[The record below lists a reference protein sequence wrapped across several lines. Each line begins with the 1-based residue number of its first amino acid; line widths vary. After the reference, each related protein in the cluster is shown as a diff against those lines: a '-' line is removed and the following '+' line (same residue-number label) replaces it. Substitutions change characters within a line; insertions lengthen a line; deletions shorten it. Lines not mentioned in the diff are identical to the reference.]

1 MTDREAFEKWAEDNY
16 MLGYSNGKYVSRFT
30 QCAWE
35 GWQADRSQTLLEVIR
50 DDSGCP
56 VEVRVVE
63 AMQGEAAPQ
72 PAVPEEVYTALV
84 GVCTAACDGVVLV
97 RYEDWNKIVDWVNG
111 LLSAAKGE

>member
-1 MTDREAFEKWAEDNY
+1 MSDREAFEKWAEDNY

-63 AMQGEAAPQ
+63 AMQGETVAECSGCNVVTTRP
-72 PAVPEEVYTALV
+72 
-84 GVCTAACDGVVLV
+84 DGGEIKWCCYCG
-97 RYEDWNKIVDWVNG
+97 RPTEDYNN
-111 LLSAAKGE
+111 E

>member
-1 MTDREAFEKWAEDNY
+1 VSGAISKLNQALEICADREDIDA
-16 MLGYSNGKYVSRFT
+16 NGNPD
-30 QCAWE
+30 AWMRVA
-35 GWQADRSQTLLEVIR
+35 GLLNE
-50 DDSGCP
+50 SLQ
-56 VEVRVVE
+56 
-63 AMQGEAAPQ
+63 AMQGEVAPQ